1 MNLLL
6 DTCVVSELIKSHPE
20 PAVIAF
26 IRGQPEERLY
36 LSVLTLGEIEKGISH
51 LADERRQRKLRQWLE
66 VDLQR
71 RFEGRFLDVTPAV
84 ASRWGRIQGEAEGG
98 GRRMPVIDGL
108 LAATAL
114 HYGCAVATRNAAD
127 MEASG
132 VEIVNPW
139 PA

>member
-20 PAVIAF
+20 PAVVAF
-26 IRGQPEERLY
+26 VREQPEERLY
-36 LSVLTLGEIEKGISH
+36 LSVLTLGEIEKGIAR
-51 LADERRQRKLRQWLE
+51 LADERRQLKLRQWLE

-71 RFEGRFLDVTPAV
+71 RFAGRFLDVTPAV
-84 ASRWGRIQGEAEGG
+84 ASRWGRIQGEAERH

-114 HYGCAVATRNAAD
+114 HYGCAVATRNCAD
-127 MEASG
+127 IAASG